1 MKKILAI
8 LFLLFYLVGN
18 TMAQSINKPYEYPIK
33 PGSIEWKQL
42 KSRKEKGDVCQIPS
56 DILKNLTTEALIKTC
71 LNYPLFKDLY
81 FFNDIQTGFDLQ
93 KGSFNG
99 FQSLFARNG
108 ASVELLRMYKSTN
121 PSDIQSLSSENLKG
135 NFAFQFTALELIISQ
150 DEILDKLNKKEK
162 DDLKNLSIEKYY
174 LKQTLDG
181 FGLFGSSSSLRI
193 TGKILEEE
201 NQFEK
206 LTDNNLKADI
216 IKFLV
221 SGTTYDTSIL
231 KQIVL
236 MSK

>member
-1 MKKILAI
+1 
-8 LFLLFYLVGN
+8 
-18 TMAQSINKPYEYPIK
+18 
-33 PGSIEWKQL
+33 
-42 KSRKEKGDVCQIPS
+42 
-56 DILKNLTTEALIKTC
+56 
-71 LNYPLFKDLY
+71 
-81 FFNDIQTGFDLQ
+81 
-93 KGSFNG
+93 
-99 FQSLFARNG
+99 
-108 ASVELLRMYKSTN
+108 MYKSTN

-162 DDLKNLSIEKYY
+162 DDLENLSIEKYY

-201 NQFEK
+201 NRFEK
-206 LTDNNLKADI
+206 LTDNNLKTDI

>member
-1 MKKILAI
+1 
-8 LFLLFYLVGN
+8 
-18 TMAQSINKPYEYPIK
+18 
-33 PGSIEWKQL
+33 
-42 KSRKEKGDVCQIPS
+42 
-56 DILKNLTTEALIKTC
+56 
-71 LNYPLFKDLY
+71 
-81 FFNDIQTGFDLQ
+81 
-93 KGSFNG
+93 
-99 FQSLFARNG
+99 
-108 ASVELLRMYKSTN
+108 MYKSTN
-121 PSDIQSLSSENLKG
+121 PNDIQSLSSENLKG

-162 DDLKNLSIEKYY
+162 DDLENLSIEKYY

-201 NQFEK
+201 NRFEK
-206 LTDNNLKADI
+206 LTDNNLKTDI

>member
-1 MKKILAI
+1 M
-8 LFLLFYLVGN
+8 F
-18 TMAQSINKPYEYPIK
+18 
-33 PGSIEWKQL
+33 
-42 KSRKEKGDVCQIPS
+42 SR
-56 DILKNLTTEALIKTC
+56 
-71 LNYPLFKDLY
+71 
-81 FFNDIQTGFDLQ
+81 ND
-93 KGSFNG
+93 
-99 FQSLFARNG
+99 

-162 DDLKNLSIEKYY
+162 DDLENLSIEKYY

-201 NQFEK
+201 NRFEK
-206 LTDNNLKADI
+206 LTDNNLKTDI

>member
-1 MKKILAI
+1 M
-8 LFLLFYLVGN
+8 F
-18 TMAQSINKPYEYPIK
+18 
-33 PGSIEWKQL
+33 
-42 KSRKEKGDVCQIPS
+42 SR
-56 DILKNLTTEALIKTC
+56 
-71 LNYPLFKDLY
+71 
-81 FFNDIQTGFDLQ
+81 ND
-93 KGSFNG
+93 
-99 FQSLFARNG
+99 

-121 PSDIQSLSSENLKG
+121 PNDIQSLSSENLKG

-162 DDLKNLSIEKYY
+162 DDLENLSIEKYY

-201 NQFEK
+201 NRFEK
-206 LTDNNLKADI
+206 LTDNNLKTDI